1 MLRNTYVAG
10 SMEEAKRDAEAGIMS
25 IFQYNDP
32 YRGTQVF
39 MNPGE
44 EPRPDMKLSWDFLE
58 PRALLVGSPAH
69 IIERL
74 EEHQEICNLDEIL
87 IGYHHVGVEQKKTLR
102 NLELFATE
110 VIPYFQKKQAV
121 RENAEAAVKG

>member
-1 MLRNTYVAG
+1 MYVAD
-10 SMEEAKRDAEAGIMS
+10 SMETARREAEEGIMS

-44 EPRPDMKLSWDFLE
+44 KPDPDAKLSWDFLE
-58 PRALLVGSPAH
+58 PRTLLVGSADH

-74 EEHQEICNLDEIL
+74 DEHEEICDLDEIL
-87 IGYHHVGVEQKKTLR
+87 IGYAHHRVPQKKTLK
-102 NLELFATE
+102 NLELFATRI
-110 VIPYFQKKQAV
+110 IPHFEKRA
-121 RENAEAAVKG
+121 RANAAAE

>member
-1 MLRNTYVAG
+1 
-10 SMEEAKRDAEAGIMS
+10 MEEAKRDAEAGLMS

-44 EPRPDMKLSWDFLE
+44 EPKPDMKLSWDFLE
-58 PRALLVGSPAH
+58 PRALLVGSAEH

-74 EEHQEICNLDEIL
+74 EEHQEICGLDEIL
-87 IGYHHVGVEQKKTLR
+87 IGYDHMGVEHKKTMR
-102 NLELFATE
+102 NLELFATR
-110 VIPYFQKKQAV
+110 VMPYFQKKADVKAREEAV
-121 RENAEAAVKG
+121 PAK